1 MVSGIAAL
9 LGLIMVVVSKFFT
22 TSKIQQIRR
31 MVAEAQVGNN
41 KIKTELKV
49 AENNKSVALQNL
61 KTEERIQRTLML
73 QVEKYTNELSSLEK
87 K

>member
-49 AENNKSVALQNL
+49 AENNKAVALQNL